1 MADQTT
7 KTEEPQEAEMAES
20 KTIDLSLLEP
30 ILSERAAK
38 PGSLIPIL
46 QETQEVYGYLPSEA
60 LREIATA
67 TGVPLSSVY
76 GVVTFYAQFSL
87 VPKGRHTVRVC
98 RGTACHVRGGKSV
111 LTTAKRILGVGDGET
126 TEDMQFTLET
136 VACLGACALAPVAV
150 VDGAYYGK
158 VTAKRMEQIVDRT
171 REGQ

>member
-1 MADQTT
+1 M
-7 KTEEPQEAEMAES
+7 TEALD
-20 KTIDLSLLEP
+20 IDLNLLDPVLAEK
-30 ILSERAAK
+30 ATT

-46 QETQEVYGYLPSEA
+46 QKTQDVYGYLPADALMKISE
-60 LREIATA
+60 A

-87 VPKGRHTVRVC
+87 VPKGKHTVRVC

-111 LTTAKRILGVGDGET
+111 LTTAKRVLGVGDGET

-150 VDGAYYGK
+150 TDGTYYGK
-158 VTAKRMEQIVDRT
+158 VTARRMEQIIDRT
-171 REGQ
+171 RDEG